1 MECEQLQEKLRNDAV
16 MIITSVWHGIN
27 WDSVSSRRR
36 MKIYEEYQQKIKS
49 AARTGKLSQF
59 IEKLAEKMDST
70 VSGADALEVLK
81 IVREVENND
90 YDLEIL
96 DILRSET
103 SLLILIMR
111 DAQGELK
118 NSKQVKLGT

>member
-1 MECEQLQEKLRNDAV
+1 
-16 MIITSVWHGIN
+16 
-27 WDSVSSRRR
+27 

-70 VSGADALEVLK
+70 VSGADAPEVLK
-81 IVREVENND
+81 IVREVESND

-111 DAQGELK
+111 DAQDELK
-118 NSKQVKLGT
+118 NSKQVKVGT